1 MSKAELFPLAHQKYI
16 KEGLEITDESLEQC
30 LVEMEE
36 KEYVRR
42 QEANGILWVYLPW
55 NIVAINF
62 IYASIHAL
70 YSMLNLDINYDLP
83 GVSSI

>member
-42 QEANGILWVYLPW
+42 QEANGILWVYLP
-55 NIVAINF
+55 
-62 IYASIHAL
+62 
-70 YSMLNLDINYDLP
+70 
-83 GVSSI
+83 